1 LVEERDIDIPE
12 TRSIDSSHETVQI
25 LARSSIFQ
33 VCKSRE
39 DNSFLWRWRYAE
51 DVSARREGMEME

>member
-12 TRSIDSSHETVQI
+12 MRSIDSSHETVQI

-33 VCKSRE
+33 VCESRE
-39 DNSFLWRWRYAE
+39 DNTFLWRRGQAE
-51 DVSARREGMEME
+51 VVSARREGIEMK

>member
-12 TRSIDSSHETVQI
+12 MRGIDSSHETVQI

-39 DNSFLWRWRYAE
+39 DNTFLWQWRQAE
-51 DVSARREGMEME
+51 VVSARREGMEME